1 MHTFF
6 YNLFS
11 RLWTSFSLEEKHCE
25 SSVLSWQRIYPQP
38 AWFKHFNAMVLR
50 CSSDWWATSLNKG
63 RGAWGQMGHLKV
75 PGRAHGPGNIC
86 SQSLPTTRS
95 DRRPLLAPAT
105 CAASR
110 TPGCLLGARQAQG
123 VSHAYRQPDVGLWY
137 SERELLVMDINQPG
151 ASVRSVWVFTCLKE
165 QRSVCEGVRREL
177 LRETKSTR
185 GEQSGRQDLFW
196 SWQWSR
202 AKANGAGCRDS
213 ISPARKVLL
222 IGSFPRKKTKKKTKL
237 ELEILQSKPLTEGT
251 SLARV
256 TYM

>member
-1 MHTFF
+1 MMWCTVNKQSHYFILTLLCFLIECPYISLFF
-6 YNLFS
+6 FKLP
-11 RLWTSFSLEEKHCE
+11 TSFSLEEKQRPQLSALFPQHAWLDTT
-25 SSVLSWQRIYPQP
+25 VLW
-38 AWFKHFNAMVLR
+38 

-75 PGRAHGPGNIC
+75 PGRAHGPRNVC

-95 DRRPLLAPAT
+95 DRRPPLAPAT

-151 ASVRSVWVFTCLKE
+151 ASAWSVWVFTCLKV

-202 AKANGAGCRDS
+202 AKANGAECRDS
-213 ISPARKVLL
+213 ISPARKDLL
-222 IGSFPRKKTKKKTKL
+222 IGSFPRKKK
-237 ELEILQSKPLTEGT
+237 
-251 SLARV
+251 
-256 TYM
+256 